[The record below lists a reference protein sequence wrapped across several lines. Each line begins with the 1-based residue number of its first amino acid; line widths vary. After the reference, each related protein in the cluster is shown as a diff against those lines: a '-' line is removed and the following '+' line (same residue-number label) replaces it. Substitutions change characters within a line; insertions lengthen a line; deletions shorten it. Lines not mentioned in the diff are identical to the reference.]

1 MDHKPLGPLEDD
13 PGIRRQLAG
22 EMNAEISRVLLKGA
36 MNFVAIFTMGEHP
49 PLAKRSRSIELAIFE
64 EKPLIRVLGFYFL
77 FA

>member
-1 MDHKPLGPLEDD
+1 MDHKPLGPLKDD

-22 EMNAEISRVLLKGA
+22 EMNAEISGVLFKGA
-36 MNFVAIFTMGEHP
+36 MNFVAIFTVGEHP
-49 PLAKRSRSIELAIFE
+49 SLAKRSRSIELAIFE